1 MIEKE
6 IKNYKGRCRINLTKK
21 DNEEINSTKVYL
33 FSPEEHSEVKS
44 LLNEV
49 EKIETNKRKV
59 EELKSENKDL
69 QQYKIKFEKLQ
80 EDFHTLTKENEH
92 LKQQVQDKTKEFDDL
107 TTKYD
112 DLKET
117 NSNLS
122 ENIDTKDNEFK
133 IVNKELHQVKNKLI
147 VTQDNNKLETDY
159 LREIISDYESRGLGK
174 RIRNKNPKSYILE
187 PKYSLIESKTKSGA
201 YNYQIKKQN
210 SKTQFTT
217 STAQIQEK

>member
-6 IKNYKGRCRINLTKK
+6 IKNYKGRCRINLTKQ
-21 DNEEINSTKVYL
+21 DNEDINSTKVYL
-33 FSPEEHSEVKS
+33 FTPEENDDYHRLRKLISDMEQ
-44 LLNEV
+44 NED
-49 EKIETNKRKV
+49 NV

-69 QQYKIKFEKLQ
+69 QQYKLKYEKLQ
-80 EDFHTLTKENEH
+80 EDFNTLTKENES
-92 LKQQVQDKTKEFDDL
+92 LKEQLQDKSKELEDI

-133 IVNKELHQVKNKLI
+133 LVNRELHQVKNKLI

-159 LREIISDYESRGLGK
+159 LRDIISDYESRGLGK

-187 PKYSLIESKTKSGA
+187 PNYKLIESKG
-201 YNYQIKKQN
+201 N
-210 SKTQFTT
+210 
-217 STAQIQEK
+217 EEEV

>member
-187 PKYSLIESKTKSGA
+187 PKYSLIESKT
-201 YNYQIKKQN
+201 NQEPTIIK
-210 SKTQFTT
+210 
-217 STAQIQEK
+217 